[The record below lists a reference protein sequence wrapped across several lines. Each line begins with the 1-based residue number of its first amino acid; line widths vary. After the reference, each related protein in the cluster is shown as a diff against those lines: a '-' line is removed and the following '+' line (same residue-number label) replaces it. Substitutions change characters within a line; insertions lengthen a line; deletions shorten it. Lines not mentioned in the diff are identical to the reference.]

1 MFLLVVFFLLPL
13 GEVLKNSVY
22 NTTVETY
29 LPNITDYAVNGGDR
43 KAAIQADLDN
53 PDSRRAITY
62 LNHHYYKT
70 RSMFRKGIE
79 HPGWSDP
86 KFWAVI
92 DQEVKPYTF
101 ANFKRAANDLYLKVI
116 GRTYLLSFV
125 ITLICLVVAYPLA
138 NFLTKLSGTAQKLA
152 LFIVLVPLFS
162 SFLSRTVSWI
172 LLLQPFDLMN
182 TFTAVYIG
190 SVYIALPLSI
200 LPIYVAMKNVDHNLI
215 KVSTVMGASKWQTFR
230 YVYFPQTSKG
240 VANSVILTFMSVT
253 GYYIT
258 PSLLGGSK
266 GLFVT
271 EQIINQVQYTL
282 NWGLAS
288 ALTVIMLATSLIM
301 FYIYYTINFKGE
313 RNA

>member
-1 MFLLVVFFLLPL
+1 MFLLVVFFLIPL
-13 GEVLKNSVY
+13 SEILKNSIY

-29 LPNITDYAVNGGDR
+29 LPNITEYAIHGGDR
-43 KAAIQADLDN
+43 TKAIKADLAN
-53 PDSRRAITY
+53 ENSRRAITY
-62 LNHHYYKT
+62 LNHHYHKT
-70 RSMFRKGIE
+70 RSMFRQGID

-86 KFWAVI
+86 KFWQVI
-92 DQEVKPYTF
+92 EQEAKPFTF
-101 ANFKRAANDLYLKVI
+101 ANFKRATNDLYLKVI
-116 GRTYLLSFV
+116 GRTYLLSFI
-125 ITLICLVVAYPLA
+125 ITVICLVIAYPVSF
-138 NFLTKLSGTAQKLA
+138 FLSKLSGTARKLA
-152 LFIVLVPLFS
+152 LFIVLIPLFS

-182 TFTAVYIG
+182 TFTAIYIG

-200 LPIYVAMKNVDHNLI
+200 LPIYVAMTNVDDKLV

-230 YVYFPQTSKG
+230 HVYFPQTSKG

-288 ALTVIMLATSLIM
+288 ALTVIMIATSLAL
-301 FYIYYTINFKGE
+301 FYVYYLVNFKGE
-313 RNA
+313 QNA